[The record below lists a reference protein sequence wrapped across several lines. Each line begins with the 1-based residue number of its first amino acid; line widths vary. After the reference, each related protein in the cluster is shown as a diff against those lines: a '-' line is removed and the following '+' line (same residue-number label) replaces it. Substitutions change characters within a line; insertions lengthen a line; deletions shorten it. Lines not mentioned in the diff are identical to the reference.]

1 MSDEELKKQRAAWV
15 IGIERNNDLISQYG
29 MKIKQL
35 EDGID
40 EAQEKIGRID
50 EELELRRLIAFCNTP
65 NLFAPI
71 V

>member
-1 MSDEELKKQRAAWV
+1 MRGEEMEKQRAALV

-29 MKIKQL
+29 LKIKQL

-40 EAQEKIGRID
+40 EAQEKIDDID
-50 EELELRRLIAFCNTP
+50 EELRHRRLTAFCNTP

-71 V
+71 L

>member
-1 MSDEELKKQRAAWV
+1 MRGEELEKQRAALV

-29 MKIKQL
+29 LKIKQL

-40 EAQEKIGRID
+40 EAQEKIDAID
-50 EELELRRLIAFCNTP
+50 EALRHRRLAAFCNTP

-71 V
+71 L

>member
-1 MSDEELKKQRAAWV
+1 MRGEELEKQRAALV

-29 MKIKQL
+29 LKIKQL

-40 EAQEKIGRID
+40 EAQEKIDRID
-50 EELELRRLIAFCNTP
+50 EELRTRRFAAFCNTP
-65 NLFAPI
+65 DLFAPI